1 MAITLRKPLW
11 AAGLGAT
18 VCGFAAA
25 YAVADQGA
33 CGLEAGA
40 WASPQQACHYA
51 ERPDDATKR
60 FGEDALLEWH
70 SGFYR
75 FQGAN
80 CSIFSATLAA
90 KICTLDVECSD
101 GHKRSLGTF
110 TIERQ
115 SAEQFR
121 FGSSPDSAIYYHC
134 ASAVM
139 RR

>member
-1 MAITLRKPLW
+1 MMLRRAIW
-11 AAGLGAT
+11 ASGFGAIF
-18 VCGFAAA
+18 GFAA
-25 YAVADQGA
+25 YAVADEGP
-33 CGLEAGA
+33 CGLEAGM
-40 WASPQQACHYA
+40 WASPQEACQYV

-80 CSIFSATLAA
+80 CSIFAATLAA
-90 KICTLDVECSD
+90 KICTLDVECAD
-101 GHKRSLGTF
+101 GHKRYWGTF

-121 FGSSPDSAIYYHC
+121 FGSRPDSAIYYHC